1 MTVGLAGRA
10 IAMTDTPDPTDQD
23 SERPLSQNPGSL
35 PPVRPAGPD
44 AIPGL
49 PPKERGNWDAIDQ
62 ASDESFPSSDPP
74 GQGVG

>member
-1 MTVGLAGRA
+1 
-10 IAMTDTPDPTDQD
+10 MTDTPDKPHDPFP
-23 SERPLSQNPGSL
+23 ERPLSRNVGRIPK
-35 PPVRPAGPD
+35 VRPAGPD

-49 PPKERGNWDAIDQ
+49 PPKVQRDWDEIDQ

>member
-1 MTVGLAGRA
+1 
-10 IAMTDTPDPTDQD
+10 MTDRPETPADDPAA
-23 SERPLSQNPGSL
+23 RPLSRNVGRMPR
-35 PPVRPAGPD
+35 VRPAGPD

-49 PPKERGNWDAIDQ
+49 PAKERRNWDEIDQ